1 MIGGIIAVSVIGEA
15 VSDGFFR
22 QKRNDSEREGCE
34 KMTNL
39 ILFVNSFLSYLLLF
53 VLIVALVIV
62 ACVIGVKWR
71 KSKDAKAALETPAD
85 GSTTA

>member
-1 MIGGIIAVSVIGEA
+1 
-15 VSDGFFR
+15 
-22 QKRNDSEREGCE
+22 
-34 KMTNL
+34 MTNL
-39 ILFVNSFLSYLLLF
+39 ILFVNSFLSYLILF

-71 KSKDAKAALETPAD
+71 KSKDAKAALEPQADAAD